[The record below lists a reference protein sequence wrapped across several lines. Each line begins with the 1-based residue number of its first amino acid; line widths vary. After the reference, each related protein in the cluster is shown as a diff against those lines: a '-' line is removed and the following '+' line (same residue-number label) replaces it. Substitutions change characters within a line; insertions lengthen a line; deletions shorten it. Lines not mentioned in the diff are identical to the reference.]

1 MCRFKGLQVCPSEH
15 HPSFGSHAL
24 NVHLDFQKTAH
35 QWKFTPHLDIKAHP
49 WAHMSETRTS
59 GRELLETL
67 AGKDLNNDGVVINLV
82 VCGHSKFY
90 DAEVVEHEIEMWV
103 KYNGYPDVIILGG
116 ASGVDFLVE
125 RWATNNR
132 IPVAVFTEAW
142 GEPRPDNEHDSG
154 RREAD
159 HGLGAQMLEHATH
172 LLAFPGPR
180 SVWTRRMVELGR
192 QAAIQVVA
200 IEVA

>member
-1 MCRFKGLQVCPSEH
+1 MTVADNGVDRTILFANS
-15 HPSFGSHAL
+15 
-24 NVHLDFQKTAH
+24 TAH
-35 QWKFTPHLDIKAHP
+35 KPDSHFRKSDLKLKFAPNLDKKVRLWSI
-49 WAHMSETRTS
+49 MSAQHTS
-59 GRELLETL
+59 GRSLLAKL

-132 IPVAVFTEAW
+132 IPVAVFIEAW
-142 GEPRPDNEHDSG
+142 GEPRPDNEEDSG
-154 RREAD
+154 RSEAD

-192 QAAIQVVA
+192 QAAIQVVS
-200 IEVA
+200 IEVS